1 MKTNSN
7 FISRPYLLLV
17 VFYILFLVGI
27 VVMASFGIQC
37 RLFAVAANIPFG
49 DKFGHL
55 ALMGIFSFLLNSSL
69 YCRGISVGRI
79 NILTGSLIAYVIVF
93 TEELSQHW
101 VASRNLEAY
110 DLLFDFIG
118 IYLFGRLAAYNQ
130 KT

>member
-1 MKTNSN
+1 MNKT
-7 FISRPYLLLV
+7 YLLLV